1 MNSLTKRNQNLDLLR
16 TVAML
21 FVVLLHFT
29 CYGIMNYGNA
39 GGRDGGLQQ
48 VAFTSSGWF
57 DYVITE
63 IFAIFSSTGVNLF
76 VLISGYFL
84 VNKKFNLGRLVK
96 IWVITVFYLF
106 AVAIVLTLTTR
117 VRIGLSDW
125 INFLD
130 PIRTNKYWF
139 VKYYIE
145 LVLLAPFL
153 ALLAKSMSKKMY
165 QCFLVVLSFMSL
177 TFFKDIPFGN
187 INGGNK
193 GFSLMWF
200 IYLFFVAAYLRLF
213 NVHVCHKGK
222 IALLIVAVM
231 LLQIILPT
239 YIGYRG
245 TGRFLYGGIIFYNG
259 FCFFLSLVVFL
270 YSKDRTYKYTRIERL
285 LVWVSPYTF
294 GVYLIHTHPFIQT
307 YLWGSDSVFADFGR
321 LANGWLCIPIVLLSV
336 ITTFVVCI
344 LIDLVRTQLFGVA
357 RVNAGL
363 DYITNRTINL
373 TNKYFKI

>member
-1 MNSLTKRNQNLDLLR
+1 MNNPAKRNQNLDLLR

-29 CYGIMNYGNA
+29 YYGIMNYGNA

-48 VAFTSSGWF
+48 VAFSWPGWF
-57 DYVITE
+57 DYFLGE

-84 VNKKFNLGRLVK
+84 VNKKFNLGRLIR

-106 AVAIVLTLTTR
+106 AVAIVLTLTSR
-117 VRIGLSDW
+117 VHIGLSDW

-153 ALLAKSMSKKMY
+153 ALLAKSMSKKTY
-165 QCFLVVLSFMSL
+165 QCFLVVLSFLSL

-213 NVHVCHKGK
+213 NAHVFHKGK

-231 LLQIILPT
+231 LLQIILPSFL
-239 YIGYRG
+239 GYRS
-245 TGRFLYGGIIFYNG
+245 TRHFVYGGIINYNG
-259 FCFFLSLVVFL
+259 FCFFLSLVIFL
-270 YSKDRTYKYTRIERL
+270 FFKDRSYRDTGLDRL
-285 LVWVSPYTF
+285 MVWASPYTF
-294 GVYLIHTHPFIQT
+294 GVYLIHTHPFIQNF
-307 YLWGSDSVFADFGR
+307 LWGSDSVFADFEK
-321 LANGWLCIPIVLLSV
+321 LANGWLCIPMVLMSV
-336 ITTFVVCI
+336 ITSFAVCI
-344 LIDLVRTQLFGVA
+344 LIDFVRVKFFDVA
-357 RVNAGL
+357 GINTGI
-363 DYITNRTINL
+363 DYVAKSTINITN
-373 TNKYFKI
+373 KFFKL

>member
-1 MNSLTKRNQNLDLLR
+1 MNNLTKRNQNLDLLR

-63 IFAIFSSTGVNLF
+63 ILAIFSSTGVNLF

-84 VNKKFNLGRLVK
+84 INKKFNLGRLVK

-106 AVAIVLTLTTR
+106 AVAIVLSSTTW
-117 VRIGLSDW
+117 VHIGLSDW

-130 PIRTNKYWF
+130 PIRTGKYWF
-139 VKYYIE
+139 VRYYIE
-145 LVLLAPFL
+145 LVLLTPFL
-153 ALLAKSMSKKMY
+153 ALLAKSMSKKTY
-165 QCFLVVLSFMSL
+165 QCFLVVLSFLSL

-187 INGGNK
+187 INGGRN
-193 GFSLMWF
+193 GFSMMWF
-200 IYLFFVAAYLRLF
+200 VYLFFVAAYLRLF
-213 NVHVCHKGK
+213 NVHVHHKGK
-222 IALLIVAVM
+222 IAMLIVAVM
-231 LLQIILPT
+231 LLQIILPS
-239 YIGYRG
+239 YMEYRG

-259 FCFFLSLVVFL
+259 FCFFLSLVIFL
-270 YSKDRTYKYTRIERL
+270 YFKDRTYKYTRIERL
-285 LVWVSPYTF
+285 MVQASPYTF

-321 LANGWLCIPIVLLSV
+321 MANGWLCIPIVLLSV
-336 ITTFVVCI
+336 IATFVACI
-344 LIDLVRTQLFGVA
+344 LIDLVRVKLFDVA
-357 RVNAGL
+357 RVNTAL
-363 DYITNRTINL
+363 DYITKHTINF
-373 TNKYFKI
+373 TNKYLII